1 MKIEEVL
8 KLEDGTEVYTDQ
20 HRFVKIDNDLY
31 TANTKTNITRL
42 YSLKTLLEEDFKI
55 KKGLSFEDLPYD
67 MPLTV
72 IDTEVGIRY
81 EGIKICVLDEPLL
94 VIKLSYDGRLASF
107 DIHDL
112 EQMSYFRYEMLI

>member
-8 KLEDGTEVYTDQ
+8 ELEDGTEVYTDQ
-20 HRFVKIDNDLY
+20 HRFVKIGNDLY
-31 TANTKTNITRL
+31 TANTKTNITRV

-81 EGIKICVLDEPLL
+81 EGIKVCVLDEPLL
-94 VIKLSYDGRLASF
+94 VIKLTHDGRLESF
-107 DIHDL
+107 DAHEL
-112 EQMSYFRYEMLI
+112 EQITYLRYEVLM

>member
-81 EGIKICVLDEPLL
+81 EGIKVCVLDEPLL
-94 VIKLSYDGRLASF
+94 VIKLTHDGRLESF
-107 DIHDL
+107 DAHEL
-112 EQMSYFRYEMLI
+112 EQMTYLRYEMLI

>member
-20 HRFVKIDNDLY
+20 HHFVKIGDNLY
-31 TANTKTNITRL
+31 HANTKTNIMML
-42 YSLKTLLEEDFKI
+42 YSLKALLEEDFKI
-55 KKGLSFEDLPYD
+55 EKGITFEDLPYD

-81 EGIKICVLDEPLL
+81 EGIKVCVLDEPLL
-94 VIKLSYDGRLASF
+94 VIKLSHDGRLESF
-107 DIHDL
+107 DTYEL
-112 EQMSYFRYEMLI
+112 EHMSYFRYEM

>member
-20 HRFVKIDNDLY
+20 HHFVKIGNDLY
-31 TANTKTNITRL
+31 TTNSKTNIMML
-42 YSLKTLLEEDFKI
+42 YSLKALLEEDFKI
-55 KKGLSFEDLPYD
+55 KKGITFEELPYNE
-67 MPLTV
+67 PITV

-94 VIKLSYDGRLASF
+94 VIKLSHDGRLESF
-107 DIHDL
+107 DAYEL
-112 EQMSYFRYEMLI
+112 EHMSYFRYEV

>member
-94 VIKLSYDGRLASF
+94 VIKLSYDGRLESF
-107 DIHDL
+107 DAYEL
-112 EQMSYFRYEMLI
+112 EQMTYLRYEMLI